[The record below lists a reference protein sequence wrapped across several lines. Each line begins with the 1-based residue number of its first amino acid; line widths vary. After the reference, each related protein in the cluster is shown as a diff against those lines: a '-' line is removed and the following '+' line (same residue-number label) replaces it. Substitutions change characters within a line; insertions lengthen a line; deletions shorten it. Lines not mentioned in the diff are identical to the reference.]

1 MSIVFFRI
9 DDRLIHGQVMT
20 SWAKVCNA
28 NNICIVD
35 DGVAKD
41 TFICQIMK
49 MAVPREMSICTLNLV
64 DGIEKLKNDPESN
77 RTIVLTKGPE
87 NMLAL
92 VEAGIPMKEL
102 NVGGMGTK
110 PGRKN
115 VLRNIQISP
124 EEIEILKKIAAKKIR
139 VFFQIVPDDKCLELE
154 KI

>member
-1 MSIVFFRI
+1 MSAVFFRI

-28 NNICIVD
+28 NSICIVD
-35 DGVAKD
+35 DSVAKD
-41 TFICQIMK
+41 SFICQVMK
-49 MAVPREMSICTLNLV
+49 MAVPKGISISTLSLA
-64 DGIEKLKNDPESN
+64 DGIEKLKNDPETN

-92 VEAGIPMKEL
+92 AEAGIPMKEL

-124 EEIEILKKIAAKKIR
+124 EEIEVLKKVAAKNVR
-139 VFFQIVPDDKCLELE
+139 VFFQIVPDDKCIELE

>member
-1 MSIVFFRI
+1 MSVVFFRI

-20 SWAKVCNA
+20 SWAKVYNA
-28 NNICIVD
+28 NNICIID

-41 TFICQIMK
+41 AFICQVMK
-49 MAVPREMSICTLNLV
+49 MSVPREISICTLSLV
-64 DGIEKLKNDPESN
+64 DGIEKLKNDPVSN

-124 EEIEILKKIAAKKIR
+124 EEVEILKKIAAKKIR
-139 VFFQIVPDDKCLELE
+139 VFFQIVPDDKSLELE